1 MKKQTK
7 ARTHLSM
14 DTLTEVRSRLG
25 ARELSE
31 VELKLISG
39 GRMAESQGG
48 CTSDTGDTDQ

>member
-1 MKKQTK
+1 
-7 ARTHLSM
+7 
-14 DTLTEVRSRLG
+14 
-25 ARELSE
+25 LSE